1 MPLSASADGKVN
13 QKVEEPEDLPVLH
26 NQKLLGQKFDVIGIR
41 TVSIYLHASLFINH
55 LNHLMMRKIF
65 FTFCAVAVTAS
76 VFAQAYVERVL
87 ILNEGYF
94 DYVTNEI
101 ITPVSVGAYNPTTDT
116 YAVIDEIENARF
128 ASDIKAD
135 GAFYYVAADKYLN
148 KYATTTDELIASIEI
163 EGIRKVAVNN
173 DYIVVTRG
181 EYLVTLPSYIQIYDK
196 NTMALIHEFD
206 NATLPYTTE
215 GVVIQDNKAYVAVNN
230 GFVFGSEVGK
240 IAVID
245 LPTLT
250 IENTIELGA
259 DGINPDNLMIDGD
272 VIYTLNN
279 KDFTGSSVST
289 YKIASAD
296 LTTTNLINISA
307 GCGTSAVMDGTI
319 YYQEMFGTTLSKFD
333 PTTATII
340 GEDEFGA
347 SFYGLAFDEINNL
360 IYTGTTDY
368 FSFGEVTVYDLAGNI
383 VTNFETSVSPGNFAF
398 DVRLA
403 TGVEDVNMVSMELY
417 PNPANSQ
424 IVVVNSIAAERF
436 EVADMTG
443 KILFTIQ
450 QPTTGAQQIDI
461 STLPAGNYIVKAIGQ
476 SQHQAAYFSKL

>member
-1 MPLSASADGKVN
+1 MDGKVN

-26 NQKLLGQKFDVIGIR
+26 NQKLLGQKFDVTGIR

-65 FTFCAVAVTAS
+65 FTFCAVIFTAS

-116 YAVIDEIENARF
+116 YTVIDEIENVRF
-128 ASDIKAD
+128 ASDIKMD
-135 GAFYYVAADKYLN
+135 GAYYYVAADKYLN
-148 KYATTTDELIASIEI
+148 KYATATDELIASIEI

-181 EYLVTLPSYIQIYDK
+181 EYLVTLPSYIQVYDK
-196 NTMALIHEFD
+196 NTMALLHEFD
-206 NATLPYTTE
+206 NVTLPYTTE
-215 GVVIQDNKAYVAVNN
+215 GVVIKDNKAYVAVNN

-240 IAVID
+240 IAIID
-245 LPTLT
+245 LATAT

-272 VIYTLNN
+272 IIYTLNN

-333 PTTATII
+333 PSTATII
-340 GEDEFGA
+340 GEDEFGT

-368 FSFGEVTVYDLAGNI
+368 FSYGEVTVYDLLGNI
-383 VTNFETSVSPGNFAF
+383 VTSFETSVSPGNFAF

-403 TGVEDVNMVSMELY
+403 TGVEDIKSATMELF
-417 PNPANSQ
+417 PNPAVNQ
-424 IVVVNSIAAERF
+424 IVVVNTINATNM
-436 EVADMTG
+436 VITDMTG
-443 KILFTIQ
+443 KTVFTVQ
-450 QPTTGAQQIDI
+450 QPAAGTQQIDI
-461 STLPAGNYIVKAIGQ
+461 TNLPAGNYIIKAIGQ
-476 SQHQAAYFSKL
+476 SQYEAAYFSKL

>member
-26 NQKLLGQKFDVIGIR
+26 NQKLLGQKFDVTGIR

-65 FTFCAVAVTAS
+65 FTFCAVIFTAT
-76 VFAQAYVERVL
+76 VFAQTYVERVL

-101 ITPVSVGAYNPTTDT
+101 ITPVSVGAYNPSTDT
-116 YAVIDEIENARF
+116 YTVIDAIENARF
-128 ASDIKAD
+128 ASDIKMD
-135 GAFYYVAADKYLN
+135 GANYYVAADKYLN
-148 KYATTTDELIASIEI
+148 KYATATDELIASIEI

-181 EYLVTLPSYIQIYDK
+181 EYLITLPSYIQIYDK
-196 NTMALIHEFD
+196 NTMALLHEFD

-215 GVVIQDNKAYVAVNN
+215 GVVIKDNKAYVAVNN

-240 IAVID
+240 IVIID
-245 LPTLT
+245 LATTT

-272 VIYTLNN
+272 IIYTLNN

-333 PTTATII
+333 PSTATII

-347 SFYGLAFDEINNL
+347 SFYGLAFDEINDL

-368 FSFGEVTVYDLAGNI
+368 FSYGEVTVYDLAGNI
-383 VTNFETSVSPGNFAF
+383 VTSFETSVSPGNFAF

-403 TGVEDVNMVSMELY
+403 TGVEDIKSVTMKLY
-417 PNPANSQ
+417 PNPAVNQ
-424 IVVVNSIAAERF
+424 IVVVNTINATNM
-436 EVADMTG
+436 VITDMTG
-443 KILFTIQ
+443 KTVFTVQ
-450 QPTTGAQQIDI
+450 QPAAGAQQIDI
-461 STLPAGNYIVKAIGQ
+461 TNLPAGNYIIKAIGQ
-476 SQHQAAYFSKL
+476 SQYEAAYFSKL

>member
-1 MPLSASADGKVN
+1 
-13 QKVEEPEDLPVLH
+13 
-26 NQKLLGQKFDVIGIR
+26 
-41 TVSIYLHASLFINH
+41 
-55 LNHLMMRKIF
+55 MMRKIF

-196 NTMALIHEFD
+196 NTMTLIHEFD

-215 GVVIQDNKAYVAVNN
+215 GVVINDNKAYVAVNN

-296 LTTTNLINISA
+296 LTTTNLINIS
-307 GCGTSAVMDGTI
+307 
-319 YYQEMFGTTLSKFD
+319 
-333 PTTATII
+333 
-340 GEDEFGA
+340 
-347 SFYGLAFDEINNL
+347 
-360 IYTGTTDY
+360 
-368 FSFGEVTVYDLAGNI
+368 
-383 VTNFETSVSPGNFAF
+383 
-398 DVRLA
+398 
-403 TGVEDVNMVSMELY
+403 
-417 PNPANSQ
+417 
-424 IVVVNSIAAERF
+424 
-436 EVADMTG
+436 
-443 KILFTIQ
+443 
-450 QPTTGAQQIDI
+450 
-461 STLPAGNYIVKAIGQ
+461 
-476 SQHQAAYFSKL
+476 

>member
-1 MPLSASADGKVN
+1 
-13 QKVEEPEDLPVLH
+13 
-26 NQKLLGQKFDVIGIR
+26 
-41 TVSIYLHASLFINH
+41 
-55 LNHLMMRKIF
+55 MMRKIF
-65 FTFCAVAVTAS
+65 FTFCAVIFTAS

-116 YAVIDEIENARF
+116 YTVIDEIENARF
-128 ASDIKAD
+128 ASDIKMD
-135 GAFYYVAADKYLN
+135 GDNYYVAADKYLN
-148 KYATTTDELIASIEI
+148 KYATATDELIASIEI

-196 NTMALIHEFD
+196 STMALLDEFD
-206 NATLPYTTE
+206 NVTLPYTTE
-215 GVVIQDNKAYVAVNN
+215 GVVIKDNKAYVAVNN

-240 IAVID
+240 IAIVD
-245 LPTLT
+245 LATTT

-333 PTTATII
+333 PSTATII
-340 GEDEFGA
+340 GEDEFGT

-368 FSFGEVTVYDLAGNI
+368 FSYGEVTVYDLLGNI
-383 VTNFETSVSPGNFAF
+383 VTSFETSVSPGNFAF

-403 TGVEDVNMVSMELY
+403 TGVEDIKSATMELY
-417 PNPANSQ
+417 PNPAVNQ
-424 IVVVNSIAAERF
+424 IVVVNTINATNM
-436 EVADMTG
+436 VITDMTG
-443 KILFTIQ
+443 KTVFTVQ
-450 QPTTGAQQIDI
+450 QPAAGAQQIDI
-461 STLPAGNYIVKAIGQ
+461 TNLPAGNYIIKAIGQ
-476 SQHQAAYFSKL
+476 SQYEAAYFSKL

>member
-1 MPLSASADGKVN
+1 MDGKVN

-26 NQKLLGQKFDVIGIR
+26 NQKLLGQKFDVTGIR

-65 FTFCAVAVTAS
+65 FTFCAVIFTAS

-116 YAVIDEIENARF
+116 YTVIDEIENVRF
-128 ASDIKAD
+128 ASDIKMD
-135 GAFYYVAADKYLN
+135 GAYYYVAADKYLN
-148 KYATTTDELIASIEI
+148 KYATATDELVTSIEI

-181 EYLVTLPSYIQIYDK
+181 EYLVTLPSYIQVYDK
-196 NTMALIHEFD
+196 NTMALLHEFD
-206 NATLPYTTE
+206 NVTLPYTTE
-215 GVVIQDNKAYVAVNN
+215 GVVIKDNKAYVAVNN

-240 IAVID
+240 IAIID
-245 LPTLT
+245 LATAT

-272 VIYTLNN
+272 IIYTLNN

-333 PTTATII
+333 PSTATII
-340 GEDEFGA
+340 GEDEFGT

-368 FSFGEVTVYDLAGNI
+368 FSYGEVTVYDLLGNI
-383 VTNFETSVSPGNFAF
+383 VTSFETSVSPGNFAF

-403 TGVEDVNMVSMELY
+403 TGVEDIKSATMELF
-417 PNPANSQ
+417 PNPAVNQ
-424 IVVVNSIAAERF
+424 IVVVNTINATNM
-436 EVADMTG
+436 VITDMTG
-443 KILFTIQ
+443 KTVFTVQ
-450 QPTTGAQQIDI
+450 QPAAGTQQIDI
-461 STLPAGNYIVKAIGQ
+461 TNLPAGNYIIKAIGQ
-476 SQHQAAYFSKL
+476 SQYEAAYFSKL

>member
-1 MPLSASADGKVN
+1 VDGKVN

-26 NQKLLGQKFDVIGIR
+26 NQKLLGQKFDVTGIR

-65 FTFCAVAVTAS
+65 FTFFAVVFTAS

-101 ITPVSVGAYNPTTDT
+101 ITPVSVGAYNPTTET
-116 YAVIDEIENARF
+116 YTVIDEIENARF
-128 ASDIKAD
+128 ASDIKTDAS
-135 GAFYYVAADKYLN
+135 FYYVAADKFLN
-148 KYATTTDELIASIEI
+148 KYATATDELIASIEI
-163 EGIRKVAVNN
+163 EGIRKVAVN
-173 DYIVVTRG
+173 DEYIVVTRG
-181 EYLVTLPSYIQIYDK
+181 EYLVVLPSYIQIYDK
-196 NTMALIHEFD
+196 NTMTLIHEFD
-206 NATLPYTTE
+206 NTEMPYTTE
-215 GVVIQDNKAYVAVNN
+215 GVVIKDNKAYVAVNN

-240 IAVID
+240 IAIID
-245 LPTLT
+245 LNTLS

-259 DGINPDNLMIDGD
+259 DGINPDNLMIEGD
-272 VIYTLNN
+272 IIYTLNN

-289 YKIASAD
+289 YKIATAD

-333 PTTATII
+333 AATATII

-347 SFYGLAFDEINNL
+347 SFYGLAFDEINSL

-368 FSFGEVTVYDLAGNI
+368 FSYGAVTVYDLDGNI
-383 VTNFETSVSPGNFAF
+383 MANFDVSVSPGNFAF
-398 DVRLA
+398 DVRL
-403 TGVEDVNMVSMELY
+403 ESSIEEMNIPSMELY
-417 PNPANSQ
+417 PNPAANQ
-424 IVVVNSIAAERF
+424 IVVVNTIKAENI
-436 EVADMTG
+436 VISDMTG
-443 KILFTIQ
+443 KTMFTIQ
-450 QPTTGAQQIDI
+450 QPAAGAQQIDI
-461 STLPAGNYIVKAIGQ
+461 SNLPAGNYLVKAMGASVLQ
-476 SQHQAAYFSKL
+476 TAYFSKL